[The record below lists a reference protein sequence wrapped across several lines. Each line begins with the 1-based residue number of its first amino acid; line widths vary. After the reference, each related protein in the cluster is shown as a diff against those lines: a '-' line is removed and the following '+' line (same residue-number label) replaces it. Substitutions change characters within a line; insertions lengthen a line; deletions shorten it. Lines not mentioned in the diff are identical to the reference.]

1 MRVTILIDKFPR
13 TPMREYP
20 DDLEPGEAGPPRD
33 SITGW
38 EPWGQVLPWIED
50 EQDESIE
57 PYPIAH

>member
-13 TPMREYP
+13 TPMREVP
-20 DDLEPGEAGPPRD
+20 ADMEPGDEPSPRD

-38 EPWGQVLPWIED
+38 DPRAHILPWMDE

-57 PYPIAH
+57 PYPITH